1 MNLLHI
7 VRLRICEVIVTLKA
21 SVFNFPW
28 VPQLLTTVLRCL
40 RFDILGISQA
50 VFIVQDF
57 KCLSIELHLFESKEV
72 YGDTSTEE
80 VPQKQS
86 GSDLLSVMQTSVP
99 KSLITWIVV

>member
-1 MNLLHI
+1 MNSLHI
-7 VRLRICEVIVTLKA
+7 VRLRICEVIVTLKV

-28 VPQLLTTVLRCL
+28 IPQLFTTVLRCL
-40 RFDILGISQA
+40 RFYILCITQA

-86 GSDLLSVMQTSVP
+86 SSNLLGVMQTSIS